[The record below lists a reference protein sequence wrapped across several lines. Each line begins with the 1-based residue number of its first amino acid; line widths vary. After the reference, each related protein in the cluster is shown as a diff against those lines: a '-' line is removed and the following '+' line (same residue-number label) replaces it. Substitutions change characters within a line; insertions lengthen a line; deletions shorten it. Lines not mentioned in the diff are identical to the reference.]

1 VCWAVFWE
9 LFGLLVFGPFLHAA
23 CLSGSYFAL
32 LSAPWRVL
40 ALVLIHGPNN
50 QRGAGEVLSLWGNP
64 KVLMIEGVRGPGAG
78 RALFR
83 WSVGT
88 MGVLF
93 LFSFLFL

>member
-1 VCWAVFWE
+1 MLGGFFGGSFVFWS
-9 LFGLLVFGPFLHAA
+9 LGLSA

-40 ALVLIHGPNN
+40 ALVLIHGPNK
-50 QRGAGEVLSLWGNP
+50 QRGTGEVLSLWGNP